1 VDHTGKVTEKG
12 ARGSNALRGAADT
25 EFFANPVKKDADAF
39 VLKNTKQKD
48 RAKLA
53 DLTLRRVV
61 IGPSCALIR
70 DEAADA
76 KGAEA
81 PAGKAE
87 KIDIAYAALRLYG
100 SDGATFGKWF
110 AQCGM
115 PKSTFNRVR
124 KKLVDSGRVYVRGD
138 GDDSVY
144 FCADRSVGDLGQDL
158 SEPMRPT
165 FH

>member
-1 VDHTGKVTEKG
+1 MPKG
-12 ARGSNALRGAADT
+12 VA
-25 EFFANPVKKDADAF
+25 
-39 VLKNTKQKD
+39 
-48 RAKLA
+48 
-53 DLTLRRVV
+53 
-61 IGPSCALIR
+61 IGPSCALVR
-70 DEAADA
+70 DETTDA

-81 PAGKAE
+81 TPWKVE
-87 KIDIAYAALRLYG
+87 KIDIAYGALRLCG
-100 SDGATFGKWF
+100 RGGATFGKWF

-144 FCADRSVGDLGQDL
+144 FCANRSVGDLGQDL